1 MTKSSNSHM
10 ETQAGSL
17 YNEVSYS
24 IREESDMI
32 QAVFFDIDGTLAEM
46 KSHVIPDSTRK
57 ALHRLREKG
66 ICCVLS
72 TGRHPLEVSEE
83 NILPDLTF
91 DGGIWLTG
99 QFCELHGKCILQLF
113 YGRSACGFK
122 GISGEARQKLYF
134 SGEGCDVLQP
144 GR

>member
-1 MTKSSNSHM
+1 MTK
-10 ETQAGSL
+10 EKIKA
-17 YNEVSYS
+17 
-24 IREESDMI
+24 
-32 QAVFFDIDGTLAEM
+32 AFFDIDGTLAEM

-99 QFCELHGKCILQLF
+99 QFCELHGKCILQNCFTAGQLAVLKEF
-113 YGRSACGFK
+113 LERHGRSCIFLEKDAMYCN
-122 GISGEARQKLYF
+122 L
-134 SGEGCDVLQP
+134 V
-144 GR
+144 